1 MQIGSLA
8 SSALYQMEQ
17 GSVRV
22 NGVDTP
28 TTVGVAMLSKELAHS
43 AESGS
48 DLVRAMERS
57 VNPDI
62 GGNID
67 TYA

>member
-1 MQIGSLA
+1 MQIGALA
-8 SSALYQMEQ
+8 SSALFQMEQ
-17 GSVRV
+17 GSVKA

-28 TTVGVAMLSKELAHS
+28 SDVGVAMLGKELHQS
-43 AESGS
+43 AQSGAS
-48 DLVRAMERS
+48 LVRAMEQS
-57 VNPDI
+57 VNPHV